1 MATERE
7 SQIADDDPFGMMA
20 LIQAHMARRENEAR
34 RERYDV
40 DSVAST
46 DDGDQIP
53 EPTTPPLPNRLLGAS
68 CTGGQE
74 IPIDV
79 LRDILDKGDTD
90 AVRRWF
96 DAAPA
101 RDINETF
108 TLTASFA
115 SQHLLWI
122 TDERVAVSG
131 HTLLSIVTNS
141 SVYLEGH
148 VELVRWLLAR
158 GADPNTRTENGW
170 SPLTFA
176 CVSTRG
182 HYHRQGTLPNV
193 WEVILLLIGAG
204 ANVNTVAPSELT
216 PLGAC
221 LDRFEGRVS
230 EENRLRGLEV
240 VVRALLRAGAL
251 LHQCHAGYQWGT
263 ARWLLEQAGYE
274 TVHNPSGAWPRCKV
288 LVEGVRE
295 AESYKAFFARR
306 RRDVLTLRA
315 LALKGRAK
323 TSDAVLGFVFGLPDG
338 VAWNVLSFWRC
349 HYPVTLPNGEGG
361 RITVLVD
368 C

>member
-1 MATERE
+1 MNTYHPIGITGLPSPGPVPR
-7 SQIADDDPFGMMA
+7 
-20 LIQAHMARRENEAR
+20 
-34 RERYDV
+34 
-40 DSVAST
+40 
-46 DDGDQIP
+46 
-53 EPTTPPLPNRLLGAS
+53 TPQLQPAPS

-79 LRDILDKGDTD
+79 LRDILDKGDTG

-108 TLTASFA
+108 TLTARFP
-115 SQHLLWI
+115 SQWI

-131 HTLLSIVTNS
+131 HTLLSIAANS
-141 SVYLEGH
+141 SVFEEGH

-158 GADPNTRTENGW
+158 GADPNTVTENGW

-182 HYHRQGTLPNV
+182 HYHRPDTLPNV

-221 LDRFEGRVS
+221 LDRFGGRVS
-230 EENRLRGLEV
+230 EEGSLRGLER

-251 LHQCHAGYQWGT
+251 LHACHAGYAWGT
-263 ARWLLEQAGYE
+263 ARWLLDLAGYE

-349 HYPVTLPNGEGG
+349 HYPVTLPDGDGG
-361 RITVLVD
+361 RITILVD

>member
-1 MATERE
+1 MNTYHP
-7 SQIADDDPFGMMA
+7 IG
-20 LIQAHMARRENEAR
+20 L
-34 RERYDV
+34 
-40 DSVAST
+40 T
-46 DDGDQIP
+46 GL
-53 EPTTPPLPNRLLGAS
+53 PLPGPVPRTPQLLPAQS

-108 TLTASFA
+108 TLTASFP
-115 SQHLLWI
+115 SQWI
-122 TDERVAVSG
+122 TDERPAVSG
-131 HTLLSIVTNS
+131 HTLLTIATNS

-204 ANVNTVAPSELT
+204 ADVNTLAPSERT
-216 PLGAC
+216 PLGEC
-221 LDRFEGRVS
+221 LDRFCGRVS
-230 EENRLRGLEV
+230 EENRLRGVEV
-240 VVRALLRAGAL
+240 VVRALLRAGAS
-251 LHQCHAGYQWGT
+251 LHECQLTDPYQYGT
-263 ARWLLEQAGYE
+263 ARWLLERSGYE
-274 TVHNPSGAWPRCKV
+274 TLHNPSGAWPRCWV

-295 AESYKAFFARR
+295 AGSYKRFFARSR
-306 RRDVLTLRA
+306 REVLTLRA
-315 LALKGRAK
+315 QALKGRAK
-323 TSDAVLGFVFGLPDG
+323 TSDALLGFVFGLPDG

-349 HYPVTLPNGEGG
+349 HYPVKLPDGEGG
-361 RITVLVD
+361 NYTAWVD

>member
-1 MATERE
+1 M
-7 SQIADDDPFGMMA
+7 
-20 LIQAHMARRENEAR
+20 
-34 RERYDV
+34 
-40 DSVAST
+40 
-46 DDGDQIP
+46 
-53 EPTTPPLPNRLLGAS
+53 
-68 CTGGQE
+68 
-74 IPIDV
+74 
-79 LRDILDKGDTD
+79 
-90 AVRRWF
+90 
-96 DAAPA
+96 
-101 RDINETF
+101 
-108 TLTASFA
+108 
-115 SQHLLWI
+115 
-122 TDERVAVSG
+122 
-131 HTLLSIVTNS
+131 
-141 SVYLEGH
+141 
-148 VELVRWLLAR
+148 
-158 GADPNTRTENGW
+158 
-170 SPLTFA
+170 
-176 CVSTRG
+176 
-182 HYHRQGTLPNV
+182 
-193 WEVILLLIGAG
+193 LLIGAG

-251 LHQCHAGYQWGT
+251 LHACHAGYAWGT
-263 ARWLLEQAGYE
+263 ARWLLDLAGYE